1 MSCCSALFSQSFS
14 RSDQQVSELVKHR
27 FALGRDE
34 RAPLHLSSPTTPD
47 QKWCSPPPPS
57 APLASV
63 PSSLPGG
70 IITISGAV
78 LLRRRGEEETL
89 GGPEVGEKIEVKDE

>member
-1 MSCCSALFSQSFS
+1 MVL
-14 RSDQQVSELVKHR
+14 
-27 FALGRDE
+27 
-34 RAPLHLSSPTTPD
+34 
-47 QKWCSPPPPS
+47 PPPPS

-78 LLRRRGEEETL
+78 LLRQRGEEETL
-89 GGPEVGEKIEVKDE
+89 GGPEVGEKIEVKDEWAGGGGGHTEPINYLCAYHPG

>member
-1 MSCCSALFSQSFS
+1 MVL
-14 RSDQQVSELVKHR
+14 
-27 FALGRDE
+27 
-34 RAPLHLSSPTTPD
+34 
-47 QKWCSPPPPS
+47 PPPPS
-57 APLASV
+57 APLVSV

-89 GGPEVGEKIEVKDE
+89 GGPEVGEKIEVKDEWVGGRGGHTKPINYLCAYHPS